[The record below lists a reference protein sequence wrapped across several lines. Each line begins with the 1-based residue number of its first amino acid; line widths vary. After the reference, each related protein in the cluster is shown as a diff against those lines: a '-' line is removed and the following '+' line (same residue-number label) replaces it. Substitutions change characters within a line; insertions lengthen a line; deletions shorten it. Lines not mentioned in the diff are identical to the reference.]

1 MLGTEHPDYANS
13 LIGHAVLYEKMG
25 DYARA
30 EPLYLEAKKVYAK
43 VLGTKHPDYA
53 NTLNNLAGLYE
64 KTGDDTRAQSLHLEL
79 KRIRRKALSKEDK

>member
-1 MLGTEHPDYANS
+1 
-13 LIGHAVLYEKMG
+13 MG
-25 DYARA
+25 VYGRA